1 MFASSRLR
9 SAAAWHLLLTWLALA
24 SVVPASA
31 LVGDAG
37 SSGDEPLPRPAALAP
52 EAEARAEAMA
62 RVATAQLLADT
73 DPDRA
78 LEHNLRALDLDPANS
93 PLAREISAVMLQR
106 GEVPEALGV
115 LKDSLKRNPGSASLA
130 LRIAGIYIA
139 HLRKFEPAERYA
151 RQALASAPD
160 LIECYQMLY
169 SIHRAA
175 GRPAAAAKLLEEAG
189 TRTNE
194 DARFWAGLGDLWMRQ
209 LLMEGKLATAGH
221 EAPALAHYRRA
232 AQLARQDPDVL
243 QRVLNFFFA
252 SGQFDDAV
260 RAARRL
266 LVLQP
271 DDTLSREKLAGAL
284 AALGRDDEAVKEL
297 ETVVEENPASLV
309 AYRTHGAILIKRG
322 DFTGALAKFEKA
334 LALHDEDPRLFLEL
348 VDLCLKAGNTERGA
362 WWLARARERFSRLP
376 ELPFYEAQ
384 LLAQMKR
391 WREALNACD
400 VAADLAALH
409 QPAFLE
415 DPDFHFTRGMAAERV
430 GERDAAVRYFRE
442 CLALDPDH
450 SAALNYLGYMWAESG
465 ENLEEAES
473 LIRRALV
480 HEPDSAAFLDSLGW
494 VLFQQGRYHE
504 ALAPLERAAELSEQS
519 DPTIVEHLGDT
530 FEKLGRTTDAVKAW
544 ERAAA
549 LEGASPELPAKLRS
563 ARQALGLAS
572 AEASAAKP

>member
-1 MFASSRLR
+1 MFARSRLR
-9 SAAAWHLLLTWLALA
+9 SAAARHFLLPWLAVVAA
-24 SVVPASA
+24 SPACA

-37 SSGDEPLPRPAALAP
+37 TPGDEPPVRPAALSP
-52 EAEARAEAMA
+52 EAEARAEALA

-73 DPDRA
+73 DPELA
-78 LEHNLRALDLDPANS
+78 LGHNLRALDLDPSNA
-93 PLAREISAVMLQR
+93 PLAREIAAVMLQR
-106 GEVPEALGV
+106 GDIPEALGV
-115 LKDSLKRNPGSASLA
+115 LKDSLKRNPQSAQLL
-130 LRIAGIYIA
+130 LRIAAIYIA
-139 HLRKFEPAERYA
+139 HLRKAEPAERYA
-151 RQALASAPD
+151 RQALAAAPD

-169 SIHRAA
+169 SIQRAA
-175 GRPAAAAKLLEEAG
+175 GRPAAAAKLLVEAG
-189 TRTNE
+189 ARTND

-209 LLMEGKLATAGH
+209 LLMEGRLATAGR
-221 EAPALAHYRRA
+221 EAPALSHYRRA

-252 SGQFDDAV
+252 CGQFEDAV
-260 RAARRL
+260 QAARRL

-284 AALGRDDEAVKEL
+284 AALGRDDEAVAEL
-297 ETVVEENPASLV
+297 ETVVAENPASLV

-322 DFTGALAKFEKA
+322 DFAGALTKFEKA

-348 VDLCLKAGNTERGA
+348 VDLCLKAGNAERGA

-376 ELPFYEAQ
+376 DLPFHEAR
-384 LLAQMKR
+384 LLAQLKR
-391 WREALNACD
+391 WREALDACD

-415 DPDFHFTRGMAAERV
+415 DPEFHFIRGMAAERV
-430 GERDAAVRYFRE
+430 GEREAAVRHFRE
-442 CLALDPDH
+442 CLARDPEH

-465 ENLEEAES
+465 ENLAEAEG
-473 LIRRALV
+473 LIRRALEI
-480 HEPDSAAFLDSLGW
+480 EPANAAYLDSLGW

-504 ALAPLERAAELSEQS
+504 ALAPLERAAELSGRS

-530 FEKLGRTTDAVKAW
+530 LAKLGRTTEAVKAW
-544 ERAAA
+544 ERAAS

-572 AEASAAKP
+572 AGASANKP